1 MGFPLDKAVILDA
14 EFTLNSS
21 PIVFDPIRSRL
32 KRGGIPEVFEEEMAR
47 LMDNRGKV
55 LFALENADQPFAVGS
70 RLNFP
75 TDVLIIRTRVVR
87 LVFGTLITV
96 LRIERLN
103 LMGLRKVLDAR
114 SKSTGT
120 LERKLSLQLLFNLR
134 INLLGRFLRQ
144 AEIKPLVNVLD
155 RVLHL
160 MRDNRR
166 RHIGIGRN
174 VDRPI
179 LRGIPGK
186 LPRQPLF
193 RHHLIL
199 RVQQFGIEL
208 IERVVLVNVRQG
220 AAHALFPR
228 DCYGGLAVVKLH
240 RVHVEDAP
248 EHGHNVLGV
257 GIGLNA
263 GGIDELMIGVVLL
276 QPLNKLIRPAS
287 FRKQTT
293 ANGLV
298 RKLVNGNA
306 ALLFRLEQA
315 PTFRPRNF
323 LKRIGIV

>member
-1 MGFPLDKAVILDA
+1 
-14 EFTLNSS
+14 
-21 PIVFDPIRSRL
+21 
-32 KRGGIPEVFEEEMAR
+32 MAR

-55 LFALENADQPFAVGS
+55 LFALENADQPFSVGS
-70 RLNFP
+70 RLNLP

-87 LVFGTLITV
+87 LVFGTLISSQLKTI

-120 LERKLSLQLLFNLR
+120 LKWELALQLLFNLR

-144 AEIKPLVNVLD
+144 TKIEPLVNVLD
-155 RVLHL
+155 RMLYF

-166 RHIGIGRN
+166 SHIGICRN
-174 VDRPI
+174 IDRSI

-193 RHHLIL
+193 RHDLIL

-208 IERVVLVNVRQG
+208 IERIVLVNVRQG
-220 AAHALFPR
+220 SAHALFPR
-228 DCYGGLAVVKLH
+228 DGYGGLAVVKLH

-248 EHGHNVLGV
+248 EYGHNVPGV
-257 GIGLNA
+257 GIGLNTS
-263 GGIDELMIGVVLL
+263 GIDELMIGVVLL
-276 QPLNKLIRPAS
+276 QSLNKLIRPAS
-287 FRKQTT
+287 FRKQTA

-315 PTFRPRNF
+315 PPFRPRNF
-323 LKRIGIV
+323 LGVSAL